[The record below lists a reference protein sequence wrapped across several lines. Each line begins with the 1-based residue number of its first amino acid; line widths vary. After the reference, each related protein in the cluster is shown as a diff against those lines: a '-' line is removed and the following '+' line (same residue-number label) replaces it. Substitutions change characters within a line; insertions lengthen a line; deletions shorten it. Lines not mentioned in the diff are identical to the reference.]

1 LLVDNRA
8 SKYDALG
15 KSMGPDM
22 TIVRAGFVATVFC
35 VGILSFNG
43 AEAALVASEN
53 GETVYDSVNDVTWLA
68 NANLAATKSFGVR
81 GLNPDGS
88 MAWTTAQNWIAAMN
102 AANYLGS
109 NKWGLPATKLPDAN
123 CSQNPKSAAFGY
135 GCIGS
140 QMGNLYYNDFGGV
153 RGSTIQL
160 QHKPSYDLFNNFQPY
175 LYWSSTLWTP
185 VRNSAFSFS
194 FGNGFQGTN
203 VFVNAMYAIAVVP
216 GKVGFRGSN
225 R

>member
-1 LLVDNRA
+1 MMIIRA
-8 SKYDALG
+8 LIVG
-15 KSMGPDM
+15 
-22 TIVRAGFVATVFC
+22 TICAGV
-35 VGILSFNG
+35 LSFSE
-43 AEAALVASEN
+43 AQAALVASESRD
-53 GETVYDSVNDVTWLA
+53 TVYDTVNDLTWLS
-68 NANLAATKSFGVR
+68 NANLAATKNFGVR
-81 GLNPDGS
+81 GINPDGS
-88 MAWTTAQNWIAAMN
+88 MSWTTAQNWIAAMN

-109 NKWGLPATKLPDAN
+109 NRWSLPATKLPDTN

-135 GCIGS
+135 DCIGS
-140 QMGNLYYNDFGGV
+140 QMGSLYYNDLGGV

-160 QHKPSYDLFNNFQPY
+160 QHKANYDLFNNFQPY

-203 VFVNAMYAIAVVP
+203 VFVNAMYAIAVAP
-216 GKVGFRGSN
+216 GKIGFRDSN